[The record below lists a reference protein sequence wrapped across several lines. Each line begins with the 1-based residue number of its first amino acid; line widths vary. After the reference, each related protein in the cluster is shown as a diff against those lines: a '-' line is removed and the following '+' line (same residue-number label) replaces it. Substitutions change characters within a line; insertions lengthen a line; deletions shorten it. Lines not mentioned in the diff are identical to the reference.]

1 VAAIRFPVSAC
12 VTAMAPPE
20 SPSLSRRLMAG
31 VLVPAAPVVDVA
43 AHPLVAVRVV
53 HSLAVVQLPVASH
66 LVRVVAITSG
76 LTHLRRS
83 GMGFLS
89 RRSVLPR

>member
-1 VAAIRFPVSAC
+1 
-12 VTAMAPPE
+12 
-20 SPSLSRRLMAG
+20 
-31 VLVPAAPVVDVA
+31 
-43 AHPLVAVRVV
+43 
-53 HSLAVVQLPVASH
+53 VQLPVASH